1 MLLVFEHIPRVD
13 RQVVLLSA
21 TIPADLF
28 RDMTQTIMNGNPI
41 KILVKRGQ
49 LTLEG
54 IRQFFILME
63 KEDWKLDTLCD
74 LYTTETFTHPTV
86 VFCNSRKKVDALV
99 TQLEARELTALATVR
114 TLYVRRLNLHTQLSR
129 WAIILHSMAEKGR
142 GLVSDTSRSLGL
154 AHPVF

>member
-1 MLLVFEHIPRVD
+1 MLLVFEHIPQVD

-28 RDMTQTIMNGNPI
+28 RDMTRTIMNGNPV

-54 IRQFFILME
+54 IKQFFILME
-63 KEDWKLDTLCD
+63 KPDWKLDTLCD

-86 VFCNSRKKVDALV
+86 VFCNSRKEVDALV
-99 TQLEARELTALATVR
+99 AQLEARELTALATVR
-114 TLYVRRLNLHTQLSR
+114 ILYVRCLKPSH
-129 WAIILHSMAEKGR
+129 
-142 GLVSDTSRSLGL
+142 
-154 AHPVF
+154 

>member
-1 MLLVFEHIPRVD
+1 MLLVFDQVPRED

-28 RDMTQTIMNGNPI
+28 RDMTKTIMNGDPI

-54 IRQFFILME
+54 IKQFIILME
-63 KEDWKLDTLCD
+63 KPDWKLDTLCD

-86 VFCNSRKKVDALV
+86 VFCNSRKTVDKLV
-99 TQLEARELTALATVR
+99 TQLEDRELTALATVR
-114 TLYVRRLNLHTQLSR
+114 TLYVRCLNLHTKLS
-129 WAIILHSMAEKGR
+129 
-142 GLVSDTSRSLGL
+142 
-154 AHPVF
+154 

>member
-1 MLLVFEHIPRVD
+1 MFEHVPRED

-28 RDMTQTIMNGNPI
+28 RDITQTIMNGNPI

-63 KEDWKLDTLCD
+63 KVDWKLDTLCD

-86 VFCNSRKKVDALV
+86 VFCNTRKGVDKLV
-99 TQLEARELTALATVR
+99 TDLEARELTALATVR
-114 TLYVRRLNLHTQLSR
+114 TLYVRCLDLHTKLSR
-129 WAIILHSMAEKGR
+129 RAINLHSMAEKGR
-142 GLVSDTSRSLGL
+142 WLVRHTSRTLGL
-154 AHPVF
+154 AHPAF

>member
-1 MLLVFEHIPRVD
+1 MLLVFDQVPRED

-41 KILVKRGQ
+41 KILVKRDQ

-54 IRQFFILME
+54 IKQFFILME
-63 KEDWKLDTLCD
+63 KPDWKLDTLCD

-86 VFCNSRKKVDALV
+86 VFCNSRKTVDKLV
-99 TQLEARELTALATVR
+99 TQLEDRELTALATVR
-114 TLYVRRLNLHTQLSR
+114 TLYVRCLNLHTKLS
-129 WAIILHSMAEKGR
+129 
-142 GLVSDTSRSLGL
+142 
-154 AHPVF
+154 